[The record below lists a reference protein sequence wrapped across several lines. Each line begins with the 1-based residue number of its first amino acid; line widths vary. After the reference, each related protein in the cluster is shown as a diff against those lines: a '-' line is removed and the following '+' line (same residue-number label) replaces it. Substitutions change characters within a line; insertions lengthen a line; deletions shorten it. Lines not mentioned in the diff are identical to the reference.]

1 MAIPSIFQRLGLLM
15 ASTTLALS
23 AQAAEPQ
30 KIRLGINDSPQ
41 NAALE
46 RAAEVAREK
55 GVEVEIVAFSDWNT
69 PNLALA
75 HGDIDVNYFQH
86 QPFLDN
92 ANAQNGYGL
101 VSIAYGVENKV
112 GLYSKRVKSFAEV
125 PDGATVAVADDPV
138 NQG

>member
-1 MAIPSIFQRLGLLM
+1 MAIPPLFQRLGLLL

-23 AQAAEPQ
+23 ALAAEPQ

-46 RAAEVAREK
+46 RAAEVARER

-75 HGDIDVNYFQH
+75 HGDIDVNSSWKT
-86 QPFLDN
+86 PTPRT
-92 ANAQNGYGL
+92 AMAWCPSPMAWKTRS
-101 VSIAYGVENKV
+101 VSIPNG
-112 GLYSKRVKSFAEV
+112 
-125 PDGATVAVADDPV
+125 
-138 NQG
+138 